1 MRYRG
6 IPATSDGEMGR
17 PRGQSGHV
25 EEIGGR
31 VRRWRAHWFVYE
43 IGPDGKERR
52 RHRSRI
58 IGLKRVNSTP
68 DGRPRNLSPS
78 DALRPVLTKH
88 EAEEEL
94 RRIIARETRAP
105 REAPR
110 GDPDALFGW
119 FWRNRWLPL
128 REGSWRRS
136 TREINLLVLE
146 RHLGPRWDGVRLRDI
161 TAPAAAKW
169 LTELAEG
176 YSRSLVQK
184 CRIYLR
190 AILEEA
196 VEQGF
201 LPRNPLRRLPAPRTR
216 PEQRPA
222 LDLGR
227 AGALLREM
235 PSLRDRII
243 LTLFLACGLRPGECF
258 ALRWNDVAPG
268 RLRIDEQ
275 VVRGR
280 LGEPKTRG
288 SRSVIVLPQ
297 GLYEQIQEWRR
308 RQEPASDEEFLFR
321 TSTGRPLGL
330 RNWDRDVLQPA
341 AERAGIGHVN
351 YQMLRRTFATLAHA
365 AGIPLKVAQAQLR
378 HSSLN
383 TTTEVYTQVLPESH
397 RAEIERFFAALLDN
411 SCEVD

>member
-1 MRYRG
+1 M
-6 IPATSDGEMGR
+6 
-17 PRGQSGHV
+17 
-25 EEIGGR
+25 
-31 VRRWRAHWFVYE
+31 YE

-58 IGLKRVNSTP
+58 IGIKRVNSTP
-68 DGRPRNLSPS
+68 DGRPRNLSPA

-94 RRIIARETRAP
+94 RRIIARETAAP

-110 GDPDALFGW
+110 SDPNALFGW
-119 FWRNRWLPL
+119 FWRHRWLPL

-146 RHLGPRWDGVRLRDI
+146 RHIGPRWDAVRLKDI

-169 LTELAEG
+169 LMGMAEE
-176 YSRSLVQK
+176 YSYSLVHK
-184 CRIYLR
+184 CRTYLR

-201 LPRNPLRRLPAPRTR
+201 LSRNPLRRLPLPRTR
-216 PEQRPA
+216 PEQRPVLNLEQTA
-222 LDLGR
+222 
-227 AGALLREM
+227 ALLREM
-235 PSLRDRII
+235 PTFRDRII

-258 ALRWNDVAPG
+258 ALRWNDVRPG
-268 RLRIDEQ
+268 LLRIDEQ
-275 VVRGR
+275 VVRGQ

-288 SRSVIVLPQ
+288 SRSVIVLPDA
-297 GLYEQIQEWRR
+297 LYRQLQEWRR
-308 RQEPASDEEFLFR
+308 RREPESDEEFIFAS
-321 TSTGRPLGL
+321 STGRPLGL

-341 AERAGIGHVN
+341 AQRAGIPCVN
-351 YQMLRRTFATLAHA
+351 YQALRRTFATLAHEV
-365 AGIPLKVAQAQLR
+365 GIPLKVAQAQLR

-383 TTTEVYTQVLPESH
+383 TTTNVYTQVLPESH
-397 RAEIERFFAALLDN
+397 RAEIERFFARLLDN
-411 SCEVD
+411 SSEADAESTSTRDSYR